1 MKKRDFME
9 EKPQKDNGFIENG
22 EKSKSKNG
30 EGRTGAGVQI
40 ISVVL
45 ALSLLVAMFSFTNYK
60 NLFKSLFS
68 QGDAQETIENVSSE
82 EEPFDIP
89 SDVLKLEIDQSLPDY
104 SQGDASIPLGEISFN
119 ITSAYLDTGESSR
132 LQYKKV
138 PEEADVSDLK
148 WVSSDPAV
156 LVVSNMGT
164 ITGISEGK
172 AIVSVYSL
180 KYNVRTSC
188 TIYVRQSEIKEPEII
203 PPSSDDESGLFT
215 PPEGDDDDSDIS
227 NDISNIVSI
236 NSPASSSEVSSKEP
250 SSDPSSEI
258 SSIAP
263 SVSVSEIFSNVSSVI
278 TSSEVS
284 EILSSGGGESSTITS
299 EESSSTSS
307 NTSNPEEIAELANKL
322 IKVKHNNG
330 TYVAVTVFDYL
341 VFNTSGEMD
350 ARYSDESVKAQIVC
364 IYTYYIIYNMS
375 KGASYASMERDR
387 VFKFNDDG
395 TVDFSKP
402 KYHWPERNGS
412 FQRLQRLCLEVIGQA
427 VMYNGKGACATF
439 SHANRGMSQ
448 ASSPYWGSEKI
459 PYLTIVD
466 SPWDTQISD
475 WERVRTI
482 DKDTVYEKLAEIVG
496 EENLTAEPK
505 YWFYEVARDV
515 PEEGYIDYI
524 TIGAK
529 TFSGYKLRSKF
540 SFRSNCIFAE
550 YDEETEIFTFTV
562 YGNGHGIGY
571 SQEGGEG
578 MAKAGYKWD
587 EILMHYF
594 PGTDLQYKEPVF
606 YEG

>member
-1 MKKRDFME
+1 MDE
-9 EKPQKDNGFIENG
+9 VPQKDDIFMEDGK
-22 EKSKSKNG
+22 KSKVRKKHNG
-30 EGRTGAGVQI
+30 TGVKI
-40 ISVVL
+40 ISVIL
-45 ALSLLVAMFSFTNYK
+45 AVALLTTMFAFANTNYR
-60 NLFKSLFS
+60 NIFFSLFS
-68 QGDAQETIENVSSE
+68 GETQETFENVPSSE
-82 EEPFDIP
+82 EKSAIP
-89 SDVLKLEIDQSLPDY
+89 SDVIELEIDQSMPDY
-104 SQGDASIPLGEISFN
+104 SQGDANIPLGEIAFD
-119 ITSAYLDTGESSR
+119 IDSAYLDTGESSR
-132 LQYKKV
+132 LKYTKV
-138 PEEADVSDLK
+138 PEEADISDLK
-148 WVSSDPAV
+148 WVSSDPSV
-156 LVVSNMGT
+156 LAVSNMGT

-172 AIVSVYSL
+172 STVSIYSL
-180 KYNVRTSC
+180 KYNVKTSC
-188 TIYVRQSEIKEPEII
+188 TIYVRQSEVEEPEEI
-203 PPSSDDESGLFT
+203 PPSSDDETGLFK
-215 PPEGDDDDSDIS
+215 PPEGDDDGDIS
-227 NDISNIVSI
+227 NDISHTASV
-236 NSPASSSEVSSKEP
+236 NSPSYSSQVQSQVSSQAPSEEPSVAPSITVSEV
-250 SSDPSSEI
+250 
-258 SSIAP
+258 
-263 SVSVSEIFSNVSSVI
+263 FSNVSSVI

-284 EILSSGGGESSTITS
+284 EILSSGENSSATSS
-299 EESSSTSS
+299 EEASSNISS
-307 NTSNPEEIAELANKL
+307 NTSNPEQIAQLANKL

-412 FQRLQRLCLEVIGQA
+412 WERLQRLCLEVIGQA

-466 SPWDTQISD
+466 SPWDELAEG
-475 WERVRTI
+475 WERIRTI
-482 DKDTVYEKLAEIVG
+482 DKDTVYDKLSELVG
-496 EENLTAEPK
+496 EENLTMEPQ
-505 YWFYEVARDV
+505 YWFYELARDV
-515 PEEGYIDYI
+515 PDEGYIDYI

-529 TFSGYKLRSKF
+529 TVSGYKLRSKF

-550 YDEETEIFTFTV
+550 YDAENEIFTFTV

-594 PGTDLQYKEPVF
+594 PGTDITYKEPVF